1 MDRKTQIISIPV
13 GGVFLLF
20 AGCVVSPAEFSLAE
34 IDAPVVPAERV
45 VVKVDDGPHIGV
57 SRESIDALETYR
69 MDATASTQVYRM
81 GRPARDSE
89 IAAWDIDIMP
99 DGHGLPMGSGTAREG
114 ALIYAQQCA
123 SCHGPKGEGVP
134 PYLALSVTETSWRAL
149 GSYWP
154 YATTVFDYVRR
165 TMPFDTPGSLSNDEV
180 YALTAFLL
188 HMSDIVPVDDVID
201 ATNLAQVVMPNANG
215 FILDDRENSNTTH

>member
-45 VVKVDDGPHIGV
+45 VIKVDDGPHIGV

-188 HMSDIVPVDDVID
+188 HLSDIVPVDDVID